1 MPAGGRAVLSLG
13 LTDSCHGALAVDA
26 AHFARGY
33 KKAERLRLRLCSR
46 GKRRRRSRRG
56 AVDALDDRRAAKAGE
71 GTLNDSV

>member
-1 MPAGGRAVLSLG
+1 MSLG

-46 GKRRRRSRRG
+46 GKRRRRSRR
-56 AVDALDDRRAAKAGE
+56 AAPSTLLMIEEPPKLE
-71 GTLNDSV
+71 KILIRLNDSV